1 MGRALPYE
9 RYSIDHR
16 SGSVLVRLG
25 PGEALRVAYIMNYS
39 GHESEHSDSRFH
51 IASLSL
57 DGAKGSVRYE
67 GRQALTQFIESDAMY
82 IIRYK

>member
-1 MGRALPYE
+1 M
-9 RYSIDHR
+9 
-16 SGSVLVRLG
+16 RLG
-25 PGEALRVAYIMNYS
+25 LGETLRVAYIMNYS
-39 GHESEHSDSRFH
+39 GRESEHCDSRFH

>member
-1 MGRALPYE
+1 M
-9 RYSIDHR
+9 
-16 SGSVLVRLG
+16 RLG
-25 PGEALRVAYIMNYS
+25 PGETLHVAYIMNYS
-39 GHESEHSDSRFH
+39 GRESEHSDSRFH
-51 IASLSL
+51 IARLRL